1 MTNKKTILSLVA
13 IFTALLLVSFAS
25 ATDCVKLASVS
36 VPSSLLHNSLTFNVT
51 NTDGLCSVDKT
62 GINLSVTDTSGKTG
76 TWTVTPSNIS
86 TLVYGTGQLVTAT
99 ATFAAHQSGS
109 ITPLINMTG
118 DSSEAETLSLSI
130 PINSTASLDV
140 TSVTDM
146 SKTTNATIRVN
157 NTGNVALS
165 NINLSYTGD
174 FNVSFS
180 TNKVSTGTYKPRFSF
195 FESFFQQKARP
206 HENH

>member
-36 VPSSLLHNSLTFNVT
+36 VPSSLLHNAGSVSLTFNVT
-51 NTDGLCSVDKT
+51 NTDGSCSVDKT

-118 DSSEAETLSLSI
+118 DSRL
-130 PINSTASLDV
+130 
-140 TSVTDM
+140 M
-146 SKTTNATIRVN
+146 SGKCSCC
-157 NTGNVALS
+157 S
-165 NINLSYTGD
+165 N
-174 FNVSFS
+174 
-180 TNKVSTGTYKPRFSF
+180 
-195 FESFFQQKARP
+195 
-206 HENH
+206 